1 MPSVFLDTAFAIALV
16 SQQDMYHE
24 RAGTLLEEIER
35 ERTSVVTT
43 QAILIEIGDAL
54 ATPALRPIAVGY
66 IERLEKDSSVEVVPL
81 SDELLQQSL
90 ALYRGRPDKA
100 WGLTD
105 CISFIVMQ
113 ARGITDALTADRH
126 FEQAGFNALLK

>member
-1 MPSVFLDTAFAIALV
+1 MRSAFLDTAFAIALV

-54 ATPALRPIAVGY
+54 ATPALRPIAAGY

-81 SDELLQQSL
+81 SDELFQQSL
-90 ALYRGRPDKA
+90 ALYRGRLDKA

>member
-1 MPSVFLDTAFAIALV
+1 MRSVFLDTAFAIALV